1 MNETEPSV
9 RVEQFSGPLAFLA
22 DVHGNLAALDA
33 VIHAC
38 RTAGVRSFFVA
49 GDLVFKGD
57 EPLEVWKRLV
67 EIGARCTRGT
77 SDLALV
83 AIDPDK
89 LQPHD
94 EHERAAAER
103 FRWTRQALGELI
115 LARLRRMPDILR
127 IELADGSEI
136 AMTHGSPV
144 DPTEPITHDLEE
156 EEVSALLGTDPAD
169 VIVCGGSH
177 VPFVREVGDV
187 RVVGVGSV
195 GDAVS
200 ERVAHYALIQPGEDG
215 LVIEPRW
222 VAY

>member
-1 MNETEPSV
+1 M
-9 RVEQFSGPLAFLA
+9 RVERFSGPLAFLA
-22 DVHGNLAALDA
+22 DIHGNLQALDA
-33 VIHAC
+33 VIAAC
-38 RTAGVRSFFVA
+38 RAAGARSFFVA
-49 GDLVFKGD
+49 GDLLFKGD
-57 EPLEVWKRLV
+57 QPLEVWKRLV

-89 LQPHD
+89 LQPRD
-94 EHERAAAER
+94 EAERMAADR
-103 FRWTRQALGELI
+103 FRWTRKAVGELV

-136 AMTHGSPV
+136 AMTHGSPM
-144 DPTEPITHDLEE
+144 DPTEPITHDLTE
-156 EEVSALLGTDPAD
+156 EEVNVLLGTDPAD

-187 RVVGVGSV
+187 RVVGVGTV
-195 GDAVS
+195 GDAGG
-200 ERVAHYALIQPGEDG
+200 ERVAHFALIEPGEEG
-215 LVIEPRW
+215 LRIEPRW